1 MPTETT
7 AEAIVDRIVKEMTAV
22 LKGRKKQFSSGA
34 IDEWEKKLLGS
45 VRTTLSSPGGSWLV
59 SRPKVLLVAK
69 DMARIAAM
77 LSAKK
82 SKVDKP
88 QVHAAFRAVK
98 EHVVCPGGPGAGR
111 WCDFNL

>member
-7 AEAIVDRIVKEMTAV
+7 PPAIVARIVKEMTAV
-22 LKGRKKQFSSGA
+22 LRRRNKKFSSGA
-34 IDEWEKKLLGS
+34 TDEFKEKLLDS
-45 VRTTLSSPGGSWLV
+45 VGAVVRSGRSWPKD
-59 SRPKVLLVAK
+59 RPKVLRVAK

-77 LSAKK
+77 LSARK

-98 EHVVCPGGPGAGR
+98 AHVLCPGDAGSGR
-111 WCDFNL
+111 WCPFRL

>member
-7 AEAIVDRIVKEMTAV
+7 AQEIVDRIVKEMTAV
-22 LKGRKKQFSSGA
+22 LKKRKKQFSPLA
-34 IDEWEKKLLGS
+34 TDEWEKKLLGT
-45 VRTTLSSPGGSWLV
+45 VGTTLSLGRNWLKD
-59 SRPKVLLVAK
+59 RPKVLLVAK

-77 LSAKK
+77 LSSTK

-98 EHVVCPGGPGAGR
+98 EHVVCPGGGGSGR

>member
-7 AEAIVDRIVKEMTAV
+7 AQEIVDRIVKEMTAV

-34 IDEWEKKLLGS
+34 TGEWETKLLGT
-45 VRTTLSSPGGSWLV
+45 VGTTLSAGRSWPKD
-59 SRPKVLLVAK
+59 RPKVLKVAK

-77 LSAKK
+77 LSDKK
-82 SKVDKP
+82 TKVDKP

-98 EHVVCPGGPGAGR
+98 EHVLCPGVVASGR